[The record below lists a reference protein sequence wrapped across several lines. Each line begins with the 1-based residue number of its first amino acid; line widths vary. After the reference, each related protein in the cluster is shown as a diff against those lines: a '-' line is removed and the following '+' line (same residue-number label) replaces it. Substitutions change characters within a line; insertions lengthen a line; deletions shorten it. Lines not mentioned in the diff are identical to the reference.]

1 MIEVEKKFLLTPEEE
16 ARLLDGA
23 ESHGE
28 KVITDGYLD
37 NASYDLTLADK
48 WLRLRDGRYE
58 LKVRPAGHQ
67 EGFKFNQ
74 YHELETDDEIREAL
88 GLPDGDDLGVQLT
101 EAGFSVFCLCKSTR
115 RGYDKEGFV
124 IDLDA
129 VTYEG
134 SDFRTSIAEIE
145 LQVTDDSE
153 VQAAV
158 DKIVGFAAKHGIEQ
172 KGPVLGKV
180 AAFLKQENPD
190 HYRLLVDAKVLP
202 DA

>member
-16 ARLLDGA
+16 TRLLDSA
-23 ESHGE
+23 EAHGE
-28 KVITDGYLD
+28 KVIIDGYFD
-37 NASYDLTLADK
+37 NASYELTLADK
-48 WLRLRDGRYE
+48 WLRLRDGRFE
-58 LKVRPAGHQ
+58 LKVRPEGHQ

-88 GLPDGDDLGVQLT
+88 GLPKDDNLGEQLE
-101 EAGFSVFCLCKSTR
+101 EAGFSVFCLCKSVR
-115 RGYDKEGFV
+115 RGYNKEGFA
-124 IDLDA
+124 IDLDS

-134 SDFRTSIAEIE
+134 TDFATSIAEIE
-145 LQVTDDSE
+145 LQVPDDSE
-153 VQAAV
+153 VQAAA
-158 DKIVGFAAKHGIEQ
+158 DKIVAFAAKHGIEQ

-180 AAFLKQENPD
+180 ASFLKQENPE